1 MFNIIK
7 YCSDKKA
14 CENQI
19 GYNKLKTGGNN
30 PHISK
35 AMRYSQLIN
44 NAKPKI
50 GVAYNATHD
59 STTSLSSNIS
69 YTPPVIMG

>member
-7 YCSDKKA
+7 YCNDKKA
-14 CENQI
+14 CQNMV

-44 NAKPKI
+44 NSKPKI
-50 GVAYNATHD
+50 GIAYNATHD
-59 STTSLSSNIS
+59 NNIIISTNIN
-69 YTPPVIMG
+69 YTPPVIQG